1 MSMTQE
7 HHVYKVKS
15 FQNRLYLAS
24 KVNSSRTFG
33 LLYDKIYREEI
44 LYEAWCRVKKN
55 RGSCGVDKIHIRTV
69 VEDIGEDVFLREIR
83 QCLMDE
89 NYTASEIKRVYIPKD
104 NGAVRPL
111 GIPTLKDRVIQ
122 MAVKLIMEPIFE
134 ADFADCSKGFRPK
147 RSNQQAAEEVHKL
160 VNHNKWVVDVDLKSY
175 FDTIPHD
182 QLMNFVRQRIRDRRL
197 LGLINQWLK
206 AGILEEGKIR
216 RPESGTPQGGVL
228 SPLLSNIYLHEIDK
242 LWCNNQS
249 VRLVR
254 YADDAV
260 FLCRSEAQANWV
272 LGQLKEQLSGLFLT
286 LNEEKTKVCH
296 VREGFNFLGFTYKEA
311 YSYRSHKTVR
321 IKFPIPKRLV
331 GMQRKIKEA
340 VKEFPLGV
348 PLTEV
353 IKSVNRKLSGW
364 AQYFKIGNSYE
375 SALKL
380 SSFTC
385 LQLRIFWRRRKQR
398 KDINGYQKWSNEYFY
413 NKGLHY
419 VPKLLR

>member
-1 MSMTQE
+1 
-7 HHVYKVKS
+7 
-15 FQNRLYLAS
+15 
-24 KVNSSRTFG
+24 
-33 LLYDKIYREEI
+33 
-44 LYEAWCRVKKN
+44 
-55 RGSCGVDKIHIRTV
+55 
-69 VEDIGEDVFLREIR
+69 
-83 QCLMDE
+83 MDE